1 MWRAVTDAV
10 GTAARDALWD
20 YPDLMPSAEDIDDP
34 AALVGRLQA
43 HARGDAPERDAMD
56 DALDAL
62 LAEAAGST
70 GTQDDASGE
79 AATDPEDGP
88 DDGPDIPRP
97 V

>member
-1 MWRAVTDAV
+1 
-10 GTAARDALWD
+10 
-20 YPDLMPSAEDIDDP
+20 
-34 AALVGRLQA
+34 
-43 HARGDAPERDAMD
+43 MD